1 VVLLQRDGFEDP
13 VNRTNELQENIR
25 LSTDNPQSDSSL
37 PIDPRVLRT
46 DIRSEMQTS
55 YLTYAM
61 SVIISRA
68 LPDVRDGLK
77 PSQRRILVAMNDLN
91 LGPGG
96 GRKKCAK
103 IAGDT
108 SGNYHPHGEGAIY
121 PTLVRMAQ
129 DWVMREVLIDKQ
141 GNFGS
146 LAGLPPA
153 AMRYTEARLSQ
164 AAAEMMRDIDRETVD
179 YTPTYD
185 NDRLEPVVLPARFPN
200 LLVNG
205 SNGIAV
211 GMATSIPP
219 HNMAEVCEAVIR
231 IIDNPDTMIDELL
244 EVMPGPDFPTGG
256 IICGTMGIR
265 QAFMTGRSTLTLRS
279 RTHFETEGKA
289 DVIVVTEIPYQ
300 ETRDRIREKLEVLVR
315 DERIKGIARIVDL
328 TDRNVPSWQVRLHIV
343 LKRDADKDVVLN
355 QLYEY
360 SPLQTT
366 VSVIMLAL
374 DGNRPQLMP
383 IRTMLDAFIRHR
395 VDVIRRRTEFM
406 LREARKRKHTVEGL
420 LLAQTDIDRIIKTI
434 RDSSSR
440 AAAKEALQTIPIPA
454 PLVSRALGE
463 NGYRAFVLEN
473 GEAENYFLSANQSEA
488 IVSMQ
493 LGSLANLER
502 EKLVAEHQHLLD
514 NIAEYLRLL
523 SDESN
528 LRAVVRTDM
537 EELKAKFPD
546 KRRTTISEEELG
558 DYDKEALIAVQP
570 MVVTMSQRGY
580 IKRTPLD
587 VYEAQNRGGKGIK
600 GATSDEEDPIAHLF
614 VSSTHDFLLFF
625 TDKGKVHWIKVY
637 DLPLQP
643 RTGKGRALANLITLE
658 EGEGIASCF
667 NVRYFPDDKYLV
679 IATRQGIIKKTALS
693 AYGRPM
699 KGGIIAIRLDE
710 GDSLVDVRIVE
721 GDQDL
726 VLSTS
731 SGMAIRFNHED
742 ARPLGRATRGV
753 KGINLAKDD
762 IVVGMVVADPERT
775 LLSICEFGYGKR
787 TPFGPA
793 DVTADEGISIESAP
807 ADENGAATLDEVV
820 PSDDGAE
827 PVEAEAADESSP
839 GSNMKYRRQ
848 RRGGKGLRDIKT
860 TARNGKVVDVLS
872 VIDEDEVLM
881 VTSRGKIQRIRANDI
896 NTIGRNTQG
905 VRIIRLDDGD
915 TLVSCAVIPG
925 DVIDEEAAR
934 AAAALAKLAAEMPA
948 LPLATSEPDEPAE
961 PVDE

>member
-1 VVLLQRDGFEDP
+1 
-13 VNRTNELQENIR
+13 
-25 LSTDNPQSDSSL
+25 
-37 PIDPRVLRT
+37 
-46 DIRSEMQTS
+46 M
-55 YLTYAM
+55 
-61 SVIISRA
+61 
-68 LPDVRDGLK
+68 
-77 PSQRRILVAMNDLN
+77 
-91 LGPGG
+91 
-96 GRKKCAK
+96 
-103 IAGDT
+103 
-108 SGNYHPHGEGAIY
+108 
-121 PTLVRMAQ
+121 
-129 DWVMREVLIDKQ
+129 
-141 GNFGS
+141 
-146 LAGLPPA
+146 
-153 AMRYTEARLSQ
+153 
-164 AAAEMMRDIDRETVD
+164 
-179 YTPTYD
+179 
-185 NDRLEPVVLPARFPN
+185 
-200 LLVNG
+200 
-205 SNGIAV
+205 
-211 GMATSIPP
+211 
-219 HNMAEVCEAVIR
+219 
-231 IIDNPDTMIDELL
+231 
-244 EVMPGPDFPTGG
+244 
-256 IICGTMGIR
+256 
-265 QAFMTGRSTLTLRS
+265 
-279 RTHFETEGKA
+279 
-289 DVIVVTEIPYQ
+289 VTEIPYQ

-315 DERIKGIARIVDL
+315 DERIAGISRIVDL

-355 QLYEY
+355 QLYEF

-420 LLAQTDIDRIIKTI
+420 LLAQIDIDRIIKTI
-434 RDSSSR
+434 RDSASR
-440 AAAKEALQTIPIPA
+440 AAAKDALQTIPIPSA
-454 PLVSRALGE
+454 LVSRALGDD
-463 NGYRAFVLEN
+463 GFRAFVLEN
-473 GEAENYFLSANQSEA
+473 GEATDYFLSLNQSEA

-528 LRAVVRTDM
+528 LRAVVRADM
-537 EELKAKFPD
+537 EELKARFPN

-558 DYDKEALIAVQP
+558 DYDKEALIAEQP

-614 VSSTHDFLLFF
+614 VSSTHDYLLFF

-637 DLPLQP
+637 DLPLQA
-643 RTGKGRALANLITLE
+643 RTGKGRALANLMTLE
-658 EGEGIASCF
+658 EGEGIANCF

-693 AYGRPM
+693 AYGRPQ
-699 KGGIIAIRLDE
+699 KGGIIAIRLDD
-710 GDSLVDVRIVE
+710 GDALVDVRIVE
-721 GDQDL
+721 GDNDL
-726 VLSTS
+726 ILSTS
-731 SGMAIRFNHED
+731 AGMAIRFNHED

-753 KGINLAKDD
+753 KGINLSKGD

-775 LLSICEFGYGKR
+775 LLSICEHGYGKR

-793 DVTADEGISIESAP
+793 DVAPDDALPTDDSVVLSDDAVVADEP
-807 ADENGAATLDEVV
+807 A
-820 PSDDGAE
+820 
-827 PVEAEAADESSP
+827 EAELGDESSP

-872 VIDEDEVLM
+872 VIDSDEVLM
-881 VTSRGKIQRIRANDI
+881 VTSRGKIQRIRASDI

-905 VRIIRLDDGD
+905 VRIIRLDQDD

-925 DVIDEEAAR
+925 DVIDEQAAR
-934 AAAALAKLAAEMPA
+934 AAAALAKLAAETPLVTPA
-948 LPLATSEPDEPAE
+948 PEIA
-961 PVDE
+961 PVEEEDGE